1 MQRQK
6 IIAPSGRGM
15 SVECGGFVHGAER
28 PKNFVVA
35 GETVCAM
42 SVCVPRVVN
51 VFRVGV
57 RYRGPG
63 DAERLG
69 LVGWERNQRHFFCG
83 FKRKRTK
90 KKKQKTKL
98 ALLHPPCDDSTT

>member
-1 MQRQK
+1 
-6 IIAPSGRGM
+6 M

-28 PKNFVVA
+28 PKNFVVT

-42 SVCVPRVVN
+42 SVRVPRVVN
-51 VFRVGV
+51 VFRVGG

-90 KKKQKTKL
+90 KKEAKNKISIAPSSL
-98 ALLHPPCDDSTT
+98 